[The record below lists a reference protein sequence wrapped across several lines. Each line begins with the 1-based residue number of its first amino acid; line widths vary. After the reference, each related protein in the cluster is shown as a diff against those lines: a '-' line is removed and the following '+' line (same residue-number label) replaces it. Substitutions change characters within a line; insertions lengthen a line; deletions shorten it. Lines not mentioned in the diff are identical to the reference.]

1 MCETNQEIERNIKG
15 GEEGE
20 RESIGEMHTRRR
32 RYGEKRGKESFR
44 KGERRAQTLG
54 RNQNSKGRK
63 FLKQ

>member
-1 MCETNQEIERNIKG
+1 
-15 GEEGE
+15 
-20 RESIGEMHTRRR
+20 MHTRRR